1 MTMEL
6 ELDLGQEF
14 SQSQTLKVSPRLVA
28 ANYIL
33 ELSSQ
38 ELQQQIATELS
49 ENPALELV
57 EIPTCRVCGTELQ
70 GSICPR
76 CIQHQKSG
84 TTSAYGSDGRNYSY
98 DDSPAD
104 SRNRGG
110 DDEDFDPLTRVASE
124 QTLAEK
130 LLMDMGAALPEE
142 DMTIAEYLVGSLDE
156 KGYLS
161 IKLEDVSYEMDV
173 PIDKVRA
180 VLRVLQ
186 AQEPVGI
193 GARNL
198 RECLALQI
206 AHLEERGLS
215 QPHAREIVTMFLTEL
230 GEHKFGR
237 IAHELK
243 ISQQEVADVWEF
255 VKTKLNPHPAHGFSP
270 TNASDRDTRAMYIIP
285 DVVISKGPDDFEVE
299 VVESRRF
306 VLRVNPMYTR
316 LSADLHRSSAA
327 MNPEEKRHVQ
337 QYVGRAKL
345 FIANINQRR
354 QTLFN
359 ITRCLVDQQR
369 EVLQHGVRHL
379 RPLSRAAVAQQLG
392 VHESTVSRATASKY
406 VMLPNGEVIPY
417 AHFFTPSL
425 SVKDIMK
432 EVIEK
437 EGKPLTDSEIVERL
451 KERGIHIARRT
462 VAKYRMQLA
471 ILPSSLR

>member
-1 MTMEL
+1 
-6 ELDLGQEF
+6 
-14 SQSQTLKVSPRLVA
+14 VV
-28 ANYIL
+28 
-33 ELSSQ
+33 
-38 ELQQQIATELS
+38 
-49 ENPALELV
+49 
-57 EIPTCRVCGTELQ
+57 
-70 GSICPR
+70 
-76 CIQHQKSG
+76 
-84 TTSAYGSDGRNYSY
+84 
-98 DDSPAD
+98 
-104 SRNRGG
+104 
-110 DDEDFDPLTRVASE
+110 
-124 QTLAEK
+124 
-130 LLMDMGAALPEE
+130 
-142 DMTIAEYLVGSLDE
+142 AEYLVGSLDE
-156 KGYLS
+156 KGYLAVK
-161 IKLEDVSYEMDV
+161 IEDVAYELDV
-173 PIDKVRA
+173 PLDKARA
-180 VLRVLQ
+180 VMRVLQ

-198 RECLALQI
+198 RECLSIQI
-206 AHLEERGLS
+206 AHLDERGMS
-215 QPHAREIVTMFLTEL
+215 QSHALEIVTQFLTEL

-243 ISQQEVADVWEF
+243 ISQQEVADVWDF

-327 MNPEEKRHVQ
+327 MNPDEKRHVQ

-369 EVLQHGVRHL
+369 EFLEHGVRHL

>member
-6 ELDLGQEF
+6 ELDIGQDF
-14 SQSQTLKVSPRLVA
+14 SANQTQKVSPRLVA

-38 ELQQQIATELS
+38 ELQQQISTELS

-57 EIPTCRVCGTELQ
+57 EAPTCRICGTELQ
-70 GSICPR
+70 GSICPH
-76 CIQHQKSG
+76 CIQSQKVGNG
-84 TTSAYGSDGRNYSY
+84 TTFSAEGHVSPY
-98 DDSPAD
+98 DDVPEGRGRSP
-104 SRNRGG
+104 
-110 DDEDFDPLTRVASE
+110 DDEEFDPLTRVASE

-130 LLMDMGAALPEE
+130 LLMDMGSALPDE
-142 DMTIAEYLVGSLDE
+142 DMTVAEYLVGSLDE
-156 KGYLS
+156 KGYLA
-161 IKLEDVSYEMDV
+161 IKIEDVAYELDV
-173 PIDKVRA
+173 PVDKVRA

-198 RECLALQI
+198 RECLSIQI
-206 AHLEERGLS
+206 AHLEERGML
-215 QPHAREIVTMFLTEL
+215 QPHAREIVTQFLTEL

-237 IAHELK
+237 IAHELR
-243 ISQQEVADVWEF
+243 ISQQEVAEVWEF

-285 DVVISKGPDDFEVE
+285 DVVISKGADDFEVE

-327 MNPEEKRHVQ
+327 MNPDEKRHVQ

-369 EVLQHGVRHL
+369 DFLEHGVRHL

-451 KERGIHIARRT
+451 KEKGIHIARRT

>member
-14 SQSQTLKVSPRLVA
+14 TPSQTLKVSPRLVA

-84 TTSAYGSDGRNYSY
+84 SASSYTADGHAYSY
-98 DDSPAD
+98 DDSPGD

-110 DDEDFDPLTRVASE
+110 DDEDVAYE
-124 QTLAEK
+124 
-130 LLMDMGAALPEE
+130 
-142 DMTIAEYLVGSLDE
+142 LDI
-156 KGYLS
+156 S
-161 IKLEDVSYEMDV
+161 
-173 PIDKVRA
+173 IDKVRA

-215 QPHAREIVTMFLTEL
+215 QPHAREIVTQFLTEL

-243 ISQQEVADVWEF
+243 ISQQEVAEVWEF

-270 TNASDRDTRAMYIIP
+270 TNARDRDTRAMYIIP
-285 DVVISKGPDDFEVE
+285 DVLISKGPDDFEVE

-316 LSADLHRSSAA
+316 LSADLHRSNAA
-327 MNPEEKRHVQ
+327 MNPDEKRHVQ

-369 EVLQHGVRHL
+369 DFLQRGVRHL
-379 RPLSRAAVAQQLG
+379 KPLSRAAVAAELG
-392 VHESTVSRATASKY
+392 VHESTVSRATAGKY
-406 VMLPNGEVIPY
+406 VMTPDGEVIPY
-417 AHFFTPSL
+417 APFFTPSL
-425 SVKDIMK
+425 SIKDVIK
-432 EVIEK
+432 EMVEH
-437 EGKPLTDSEIVERL
+437 EGAPLTDAQIADRL
-451 KERGIHIARRT
+451 RERGINIARRT
-462 VAKYRMQLA
+462 VAK
-471 ILPSSLR
+471 

>member
-6 ELDLGQEF
+6 ELDLGQDY
-14 SQSQTLKVSPRLVA
+14 SQNQTLKVSPRLVA

-76 CIQHQKSG
+76 CIQRQKSS
-84 TTSAYGSDGRNYSY
+84 TTSPYGAEGHTSSY
-98 DDSPAD
+98 DDLPD
-104 SRNRGG
+104 GRGRSG

-130 LLMDMGAALPEE
+130 LLMDMGSALPDE
-142 DMTIAEYLVGSLDE
+142 DMPIAEYLVGSLDE
-156 KGYLS
+156 KGYLA
-161 IKLEDVSYEMDV
+161 IRVEDVAYELDV
-173 PIDKVRA
+173 SVDKVRA

-198 RECLALQI
+198 RECLSLQI

-215 QPHAREIVTMFLTEL
+215 QSHALEIVTQFLTEL

-243 ISQQEVADVWEF
+243 ISQQEVSDVWEF

-270 TNASDRDTRAMYIIP
+270 TNASDRDTRAMYIVP
-285 DVVISKGPDDFEVE
+285 DVVISRGAEDFEVE

-316 LSADLHRSSAA
+316 LSADLHRSSAS
-327 MNPEEKRHVQ
+327 MNPDEKRHVQ

-369 EVLQHGVRHL
+369 DYLEHGVRHL
-379 RPLSRAAVAQQLG
+379 RALSRAAVAQQLG

>member
-1 MTMEL
+1 MSMEL
-6 ELDLGQEF
+6 ELDLGQEY
-14 SQSQTLKVSPRLVA
+14 SPSQTLKVSPRLVA

-38 ELQQQIATELS
+38 ELQQQIATELND
-49 ENPALELV
+49 NPALELV

-70 GSICPR
+70 GSMCPR
-76 CIQHQKSG
+76 CIQRQKGSSP
-84 TTSAYGSDGRNYSY
+84 SAFGPDGRGYGY
-98 DDSPAD
+98 DDGGEA
-104 SRNRGG
+104 RNRGP

-130 LLMDMGAALPEE
+130 LLMEMGAALPEE
-142 DMTIAEYLVGSLDE
+142 DMPIAEYLVGSLDE

-161 IKLEDVSYEMDV
+161 IKLEDVAYEMDV
-173 PIDKVRA
+173 SVDKVRA

-198 RECLALQI
+198 RECLAIQI
-206 AHLEERGLS
+206 THLEEHGLS
-215 QPHAREIVTMFLTEL
+215 HPHARDIVTQFLTEL

-285 DVVISKGPDDFEVE
+285 DVVISSGPEDFEVE

-316 LSADLHRSSAA
+316 LSADLHRSSAS
-327 MNPEEKRHVQ
+327 MNPDEKRHVQ

-354 QTLFN
+354 QTLYN

-369 EVLQHGVRHL
+369 EFLERGVRHL

-451 KERGIHIARRT
+451 KDRGIHIARRT